1 MPIRQTT
8 SFATLGVVVV
18 CVCAPLIPGKP
29 TMAQASSVTA
39 AARYERRAKETVRA
53 WITAF
58 GEQDADKAA
67 SYFEEDVQ
75 FRMEA
80 ALNRNIETGR
90 ENARQ
95 QLSRLFARVSRVTP
109 GGPGPQVQGGTVQLL
124 QTEAIGGSKEVLVI
138 TRRIDNIT
146 LNGRPFH
153 LPVGSFFRV
162 NAQDGKIEEWL
173 DIPLI
178 EFNRNPPPP
187 AGK

>member
-1 MPIRQTT
+1 
-8 SFATLGVVVV
+8 
-18 CVCAPLIPGKP
+18 
-29 TMAQASSVTA
+29 MAQEPSATA
-39 AARYERRAKETVRA
+39 ANRYERRAKETVSA

-58 GEQDADKAA
+58 GDRDADKAA
-67 SYFEEDVQ
+67 SYFEKDVQ

-95 QLSRLFARVSRVTP
+95 QLKRLFDRVSKAAP
-109 GGPGPQVQGGTVQLL
+109 GGPGPHVQAGTVKLL
-124 QTEAIGGSKEVLVI
+124 ETDAIGGSKEVLVI
-138 TRRIDNIT
+138 TRRTDNII

-178 EFNRNPPPP
+178 AFNRNPPPA